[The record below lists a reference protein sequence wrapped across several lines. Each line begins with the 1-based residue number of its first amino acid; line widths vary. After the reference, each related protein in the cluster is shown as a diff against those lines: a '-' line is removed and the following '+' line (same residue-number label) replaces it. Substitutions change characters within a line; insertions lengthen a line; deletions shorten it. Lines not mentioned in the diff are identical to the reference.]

1 MTPTKY
7 SFYQQIAKYR
17 KASLLTS
24 QYRAIVHLENKNDQT
39 FWGKL
44 LEIACPG
51 SLFQFIPYT
60 RSLSGNRGEGCA
72 QCLVFKDFLDKNFVI
87 AIDSDLHYLLK
98 DLHDMDIEHF
108 ILQTY
113 TYSFENHL
121 CFAERLND
129 LPEKVCGLPNH
140 FFDFNKF
147 LLTYSDEVYPLFLL
161 FLYDRQQDKRY
172 ISDND
177 FYKLLNFT
185 GVKDKLKDNGA
196 DILSEL
202 HTRMKAEI
210 IRLKKFYPD
219 YDEVLEHMKYSTL
232 GLSESNTYLYIR
244 GHNLFNL
251 ITEIGEAICYK
262 LKMNEKNRL
271 ELEDKKDEI
280 KKLYTEKETF
290 TNKIFK
296 DVLFVGYPE
305 IDKCIRDIR
314 FIWKA

>member
-60 RSLSGNRGEGCA
+60 RSLSGNRGKGCA

-113 TYSFENHL
+113 TYSFENHFVIFGL
-121 CFAERLND
+121 FGRLNIT
-129 LPEKVCGLPNH
+129 L
-140 FFDFNKF
+140 FF
-147 LLTYSDEVYPLFLL
+147 VYIVSW
-161 FLYDRQQDKRY
+161 K
-172 ISDND
+172 IN
-177 FYKLLNFT
+177 
-185 GVKDKLKDNGA
+185 
-196 DILSEL
+196 
-202 HTRMKAEI
+202 
-210 IRLKKFYPD
+210 
-219 YDEVLEHMKYSTL
+219 
-232 GLSESNTYLYIR
+232 LYIC
-244 GHNLFNL
+244 HN
-251 ITEIGEAICYK
+251 I
-262 LKMNEKNRL
+262 LKNNDGR
-271 ELEDKKDEI
+271 
-280 KKLYTEKETF
+280 Y
-290 TNKIFK
+290 
-296 DVLFVGYPE
+296 
-305 IDKCIRDIR
+305 
-314 FIWKA
+314 